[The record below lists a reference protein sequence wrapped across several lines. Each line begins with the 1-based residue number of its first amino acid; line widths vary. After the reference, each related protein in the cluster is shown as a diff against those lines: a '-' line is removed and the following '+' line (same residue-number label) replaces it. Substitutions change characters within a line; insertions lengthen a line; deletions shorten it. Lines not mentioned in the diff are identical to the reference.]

1 MMADRPSENS
11 VIRSPDTLRKDRV
24 PPGQHLVEGLPIL
37 HFKGVPRIDIAKWR
51 LSITGLVEKQVDLTY
66 DQFLSLPRSEVF
78 CDIHCVTTWS
88 SLGHTWEGV
97 LAVDLRRVA
106 AVLPQAGFVTIR
118 CTDGYTT
125 NLSLGEFFDQDVILA
140 TGLNGNPVPPEHGG
154 PVRLVVPRLY
164 FWKSAKWASGIEFM
178 PSDRPGFWETHGY
191 HNHGDPWTE
200 ERYGR

>member
-66 DQFLSLPRSEVF
+66 DQFMSLPRSEVF

-97 LAVDLRRVA
+97 LAVDLRRVVT
-106 AVLPQAGFVTIR
+106 VLPQAGFVTIR

-125 NLSLGEFFDQDVILA
+125 NLPLGEFFDQDVILA
-140 TGLNGNPVPPEHGG
+140 TGLNGKPVPPEHGG

-178 PSDRPGFWETHGY
+178 PSDRPGFWETRGY
-191 HNHGDPWTE
+191 HNHGDPWEE